1 MQKEPVVGLPEEP
14 VAKITHFGWA
24 GDLNK
29 LMLSRT
35 TVDDYENHC
44 NVDVLVVQNVEEL
57 HEDIEDK
64 QLLRQSAAVKA

>member
-1 MQKEPVVGLPEEP
+1 
-14 VAKITHFGWA
+14 
-24 GDLNK
+24 
-29 LMLSRT
+29 MLSRT

-57 HEDIEDK
+57 HEDIKDK